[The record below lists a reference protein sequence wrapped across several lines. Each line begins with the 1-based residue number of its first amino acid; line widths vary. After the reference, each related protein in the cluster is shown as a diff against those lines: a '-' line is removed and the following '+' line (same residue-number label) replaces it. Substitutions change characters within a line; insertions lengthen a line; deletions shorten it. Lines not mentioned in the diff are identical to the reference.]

1 MNFKM
6 TVPPGA
12 LKNSGPRRA
21 SRPSMNRK
29 MTAPLAALAVLLA
42 ASPAAAQVS
51 AAAAA
56 TDGSAKGN
64 TPDSLAGRAI
74 LGYLPTSSG
83 SGIQPIIGIAGASRV
98 AAEIDFGLALRRVA
112 IAPGRA
118 MALGIRADSGQVVRL
133 SLDGDADAAPVDVP
147 ANPDRILFSPAG
159 GVAGFYDRT
168 ARSLLLVDD
177 VAGSASRGESFSL
190 DVSGLVAGIAI
201 ADVGGVAVAVFS
213 SEEGAAVYAL
223 SKAGAGARL
232 LTRVRSAADLRFVP
246 HTTDV
251 LLTDLVASQVLLI
264 TDVDGAPSVRV
275 IASAENG
282 VEGPTAAVSQDGQRV
297 LIAAG
302 GGIASLELESGEVTS
317 IPCRCSPS
325 GFEPVGSNG
334 RYHVTSGRSGA
345 IALLD
350 ERINP
355 SIILVPAR
363 DAPSLSAERIRVTG
377 RGRAR

>member
-1 MNFKM
+1 MNF
-6 TVPPGA
+6 
-12 LKNSGPRRA
+12 
-21 SRPSMNRK
+21 K

-51 AAAAA
+51 SAAA
-56 TDGSAKGN
+56 TTGGSAKGA
-64 TPDSLAGRAI
+64 TPGSLVGRAI

-98 AAEIDFGLALRRVA
+98 DAEIDFGMALRRVA

-118 MALGIRADSGQVVRL
+118 MALGVRADDGQVARL
-133 SLDGDADAAPVDVP
+133 SLEGNADPAPLDVP
-147 ANPDRILFSPAG
+147 ANPDRILFSPSG

-177 VAGSASRGESFSL
+177 VAGSASRGESYSL

-213 SEEGAAVYAL
+213 SEDGAAVYAL
-223 SKAGAGARL
+223 SKGGAGARL
-232 LTRVRSAADLRFVP
+232 LTRVRSVADLRFVP

-264 TDVDGAPSVRV
+264 TDVDGTASVRV

-282 VEGPTAAVSQDGQRV
+282 VEGPTAAVSQDGERV
-297 LIAAG
+297 LISAAA
-302 GGIASLELESGEVTS
+302 GIASLELGTGEVTS
-317 IPCRCSPS
+317 IPCRCSAS
-325 GFEPVGSNG
+325 GFEPVGRSG
-334 RYHVTSGRSGA
+334 RYHVTSGQSGA

-350 ERINP
+350 GRINP
-355 SIILVPAR
+355 SIIRVPAR
-363 DAPSLSAERIRVTG
+363 DAPSLSAERIRATG